1 MKNVFLLAV
10 ALSVSIVSFSQT
22 TASNKVPEISLK
34 DTSGKAVTLSSL
46 KGKVVLID
54 FWASWCGPCRRANKH
69 LKTLYAKYKD
79 QGLVILSI
87 SVDEDK
93 SAWKKAIKEDKTTWL
108 HVLDDMN
115 YANAWKIQYIPTTFV
130 IDKQGNFAA
139 INPELE
145 ELEKLIKPLL

>member
-1 MKNVFLLAV
+1 MKNIFILTAALLFA
-10 ALSVSIVSFSQT
+10 
-22 TASNKVPEISLK
+22 TASFAQTNTSVKVPEISLK
-34 DTSGKAVTLSSL
+34 DTSGKTVTLSSL

-93 SAWKKAIKEDKTTWL
+93 SAWKKAINEDKTTWL

-115 YANAWKIQYIPTTFV
+115 YANAWKIQYIPTTFIV
-130 IDKQGNFAA
+130 DKKGNFAA
-139 INPELE
+139 VNPELE